1 MLSLFFKCPYHVWLR
16 VCFILIRGVLLH
28 TAIMAPTHQK
38 VKAVACYCHG
48 YGDNVCYTKRKE
60 LARLVQNGI
69 AVVMIDYE
77 GFGKSDGTLGL
88 VKDWNIM
95 VDDVCTY
102 FEHVK
107 RTQFP
112 GQKLF
117 LIGEVRIAT
126 DVCLVLSPVVV
137 LGGGEQV

>member
-1 MLSLFFKCPYHVWLR
+1 
-16 VCFILIRGVLLH
+16 
-28 TAIMAPTHQK
+28 MAPTQQK
-38 VKAVACYCHG
+38 VKAVACFCHG

-88 VKDWNIM
+88 VKDWNVM
-95 VDDVCTY
+95 VNDVCTY
-102 FEHVK
+102 FQHVS

-112 GQKLF
+112 GQKMF

-126 DVCLVLSPVVV
+126 GFCLILPQMVGWGVG
-137 LGGGEQV
+137 LGWS